1 MPSFIIC
8 IFFLL
13 SDVVSVLT
21 FVLHLLSLL
30 SFLFSDDVNSTTLV
44 HRCLAILN
52 VKPPEKQEEKNR
64 IVHLVLVC
72 PLRGAGFGRDVSGTF
87 IIIVISSVS

>member
-1 MPSFIIC
+1 MF
-8 IFFLL
+8 
-13 SDVVSVLT
+13 VLT

-30 SFLFSDDVNSTTLV
+30 SFLFSDDVNSMTLA
-44 HRCLAILN
+44 HRYLAILN

-72 PLRGAGFGRDVSGTF
+72 LLRESGFGRDVSRPF
-87 IIIVISSVS
+87 IIIVISSLS